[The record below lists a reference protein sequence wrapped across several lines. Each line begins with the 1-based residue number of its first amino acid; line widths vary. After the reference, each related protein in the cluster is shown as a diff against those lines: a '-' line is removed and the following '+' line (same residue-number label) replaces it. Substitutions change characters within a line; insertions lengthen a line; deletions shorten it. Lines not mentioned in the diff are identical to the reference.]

1 MALPPERRVLTR
13 DALYEHPECFDAFL
27 EETDLSHI
35 PDAEAIVTGWRDHRI
50 AGDFYVLRHLKRH
63 TIFLSSEDPPRAFGV
78 LGLADPLELFVPN
91 PPALATAVLLPLRD
105 RIIYDGFLFTTGP
118 MLIFGGGIRRS
129 LDKK

>member
-1 MALPPERRVLTR
+1 
-13 DALYEHPECFDAFL
+13 
-27 EETDLSHI
+27 
-35 PDAEAIVTGWRDHRI
+35 
-50 AGDFYVLRHLKRH
+50 
-63 TIFLSSEDPPRAFGV
+63 V